1 MQLGLYLSPALLLAN
16 TVCSDTHTLAQSPVI
31 GSFALCRPST
41 PFPFFVNRALG
52 SDKVHTDQLLS
63 ALPQTRMHS
72 VCVCFLRTLQQV
84 QRVKEKEEEIKM
96 CVIKK
101 L

>member
-41 PFPFFVNRALG
+41 PFPFFVDRALG

-72 VCVCFLRTLQQV
+72 VCVFSENITAKSEGERGGDKNVCD
-84 QRVKEKEEEIKM
+84 KEAINN
-96 CVIKK
+96 
-101 L
+101 

>member
-1 MQLGLYLSPALLLAN
+1 MQLGRYLSPALLLAN
-16 TVCSDTHTLAQSPVI
+16 TVCSDTLAQSPVI

-41 PFPFFVNRALG
+41 PFPFFVDRALG